1 MTHANRAAL
10 LLPLLALMSGCGV
23 LSRPLTADDREA
35 VADCNQESDRI
46 FAARNRYQL
55 SERDGRDTPFSGNS
69 MPSTPSDGLR
79 DQYERDQLV
88 DSCLAHSAAGNAV
101 LPGSSPPTASKP

>member
-1 MTHANRAAL
+1 
-10 LLPLLALMSGCGV
+10 
-23 LSRPLTADDREA
+23 
-35 VADCNQESDRI
+35 
-46 FAARNRYQL
+46 
-55 SERDGRDTPFSGNS
+55 